1 MAKIDVFLPNLA
13 GGGAERSILATAAAL
28 TENDSVR
35 LLLAA
40 AKGNYLDQ
48 VPPQLPI
55 VDLGAPKVLAAIPAL
70 RKQIRSHRPDAIL
83 SALDNANAAMLI
95 AAKLAG
101 FKGRKVISIRN
112 NPSQEYAQLTGRAD
126 QLILKLCRLT
136 YRSAHSITCVSEGV
150 RQDAI
155 QFFRLAPD
163 RVRTIYN
170 PVLDENFDRGVRQPC
185 YQDWLAGDRDFPV
198 AVAAGRF
205 TPQKSFDTLLDAVA
219 LTPSLH
225 LVMLGEGP
233 LEADLRAQAARL
245 GIADRVRFEGFVT
258 NPFPFFRSADV
269 FVLSSRFEG
278 LPGVLV
284 QAMGSG
290 TRLVSTDCPSGPR
303 EILNDGEWGTLVPI
317 GDASALAEGILKA
330 LGQPRPM
337 FPAAVTDRFR
347 PDRVVKSY
355 REVLVPQGP
364 V

>member
-13 GGGAERSILATAAAL
+13 GGGAERSILATATAL
-28 TENDSVR
+28 TETDSVR

-40 AKGNYLDQ
+40 AKGNYLGQ
-48 VPPQLPI
+48 VPAQLPMI
-55 VDLGAPKVLAAIPAL
+55 DLGASKVLAAIPAL
-70 RKQIRSHRPDAIL
+70 RRQIRSHRPDAIF

-136 YRSAHSITCVSEGV
+136 YRSAHSVTCVSEGV

-155 QFFRLAPD
+155 QFFGLDPD
-163 RVRTIYN
+163 QVRTIYN

-185 YQDWLAGDRDFPV
+185 YQEWLAGDRDFPV

-205 TPQKSFDTLLDAVA
+205 TPQKSFDTLIDAA
-219 LTPSLH
+219 AQIPNLH
-225 LVMLGEGP
+225 LVILGEGP
-233 LEADLRAQAARL
+233 LEGDLRAQVDRL
-245 GIADRVRFEGFVT
+245 GIANRVRFEGFIS

-284 QAMGSG
+284 QAMGAG

-303 EILNDGEWGTLVPI
+303 EILNAGEWGTLVPV
-317 GDASALAEGILKA
+317 GDVRALAAGISKA
-330 LGQPRPM
+330 LTQPLPTY
-337 FPAAVTDRFR
+337 PAAVTDRFR

-355 REVLVPQGP
+355 REVLVA
-364 V
+364 